1 MDLRPRLVANK
12 ATVPSKRPVVG
23 KTRLSPQTPQSSLKP
38 RFLTVGTFRPSITH
52 EDMMDLFRL
61 LTRAQM
67 PRLIFVNRFFFPD
80 HSATSQILSDLA
92 QHLAN
97 AGRDVHVVT
106 STQIY
111 DDAKAALPVS
121 EIIAGVHVHRVPS
134 TGFGRDT
141 LPGRSIDYVSF
152 YWSMWQCLV
161 ALARPGDI
169 IVAKTDP
176 PLTSIVAM
184 AAARRQS
191 ARLVNWLQD
200 IYPETAVA
208 LGVPFL
214 RGPLAASLI
223 ALRNRSLRQAEAT
236 VVVGDLM
243 AQKVESLG
251 APPSRVHVITN
262 WCHDEEIR
270 PVARSENPLRQ
281 RWGLAD
287 QFVLGYSG
295 NLGRAHE
302 FETVLTTAE
311 RLRNEPHFMFLMIG
325 GGKRFEELAQAV
337 KGRDLA
343 RSFRFIPY
351 QEQKLLP
358 CSLAVADAHWLSLNP
373 KLEGLIVP
381 SKFYAIAAAG
391 KPIIVIADKNGEIAR
406 LVQQHCCGIVV
417 APGDADALVDGL
429 RRLSSAPE
437 MTSEMGRRARAM
449 LDAHFTR
456 QQALQLWSGL
466 FEHFDKSSASD
477 NHSKDSAAA
486 AR

>member
-1 MDLRPRLVANK
+1 
-12 ATVPSKRPVVG
+12 
-23 KTRLSPQTPQSSLKP
+23 
-38 RFLTVGTFRPSITH
+38 
-52 EDMMDLFRL
+52 
-61 LTRAQM
+61 M
-67 PRLIFVNRFFFPD
+67 PRLIFVNRFFSPD

-92 QHLAN
+92 YYLAN

-106 STQIY
+106 STQLY

-121 EIIAGVHVHRVPS
+121 EIINGVHVHRVPS
-134 TGFGRDT
+134 TGFGRNA
-141 LPGRSIDYVSF
+141 LLGRSIDYVSF
-152 YWSMWQCLV
+152 YRSMWQCLV

-184 AAARRQS
+184 AAARRKG

-200 IYPETAVA
+200 IYPETAVE
-208 LGVPFL
+208 LGVPFM
-214 RGPLAASLI
+214 RGPLAASLM

-243 AQKVESLG
+243 ARKVESLG
-251 APPSRVHVITN
+251 AASPRVHVITN
-262 WCHDEEIR
+262 WCHDEVIR
-270 PVARSENPLRQ
+270 PVAQSENPLRQ
-281 RWGLAD
+281 TWGLAG

-302 FETVLTTAE
+302 FETVLAAAE
-311 RLRNEPHFMFLMIG
+311 RLRKKPHFIFLMIG

-337 KGRDLA
+337 KRRDLA

-358 CSLAVADAHWLSLNP
+358 CSLTVADAHWLSLNP

-381 SKFYAIAAAG
+381 SKFYGIAAAG
-391 KPIIVIADKNGEIAR
+391 KPIIVIGDNNGEISR
-406 LVQQHCCGIVV
+406 LVEQHGCGIVI
-417 APGDADALVDGL
+417 APGDADALVAVL
-429 RRLSSAPE
+429 RRLSNAPG
-437 MTSEMGRRARAM
+437 TIAEMGRRARAM

-456 QQALQLWSGL
+456 QQTLQRWSEL
-466 FEHFDKSSASD
+466 FDQLDKSSASER
-477 NHSKDSAAA
+477 HSERLVATVAH
-486 AR
+486 